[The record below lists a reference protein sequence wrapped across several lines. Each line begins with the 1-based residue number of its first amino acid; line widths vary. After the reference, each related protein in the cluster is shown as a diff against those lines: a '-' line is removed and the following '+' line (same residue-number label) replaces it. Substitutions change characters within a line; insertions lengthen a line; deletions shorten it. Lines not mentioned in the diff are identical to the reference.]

1 MRSFVGDV
9 IDGRFW
15 CCTVVGW
22 INSEVEVNVYSSRL
36 VASGDWAIAWFLIS
50 EWVVVWGF
58 KLSVRLYGLSTRVF
72 VWEYT
77 SLSGMDCS
85 GNGVSIRVFVS

>member
-50 EWVVVWGF
+50 EWVVV
-58 KLSVRLYGLSTRVF
+58 
-72 VWEYT
+72 
-77 SLSGMDCS
+77 
-85 GNGVSIRVFVS
+85 